1 MYNHLGVNLLLVES
15 SYKNESEISQRY
27 YPSNEGPGVFLCHGK
42 LTDKEREAS
51 EGHSDG
57 RIEK

>member
-27 YPSNEGPGVFLCHGK
+27 YPSNEGPGVFLCRGK
-42 LTDKEREAS
+42 LTEKEKLLKDIVME
-51 EGHSDG
+51 E
-57 RIEK
+57 